1 MLPIWKKLSLTA
13 VAVFGMS
20 LTLLAPAIAANE
32 QPAAGSGLAG
42 SNRSAQDGDKS
53 KIAPKDQEGVS
64 AGAAKFSGMRWQLDN
79 GEPTYKISK
88 DGTVDWGTYEGFK
101 RYHSECHTCHG
112 PNGLGS
118 TFAPALADSLK
129 RLSYQ
134 EFIQTVS
141 SGRTFADRVMPA
153 FATNPNVMCYVD
165 DLYTYLKARADG
177 ALPAGRSHVNKHVAK
192 TKESQDYEKSCME

>member
-1 MLPIWKKLSLTA
+1 MSTTRQRALMILATVAIVGTSFQSVWLS
-13 VAVFGMS
+13 VAF
-20 LTLLAPAIAANE
+20 
-32 QPAAGSGLAG
+32 AAGAGTAG
-42 SNRSAQDGDKS
+42 SNNKSEASHKAQVKP
-53 KIAPKDQEGVS
+53 AEQEG
-64 AGAAKFSGMRWQLDN
+64 KSGGDATWSGTRWALES

-88 DGTVDWGTYEGFK
+88 DGTIDWATYEGYK

-129 RLSYQ
+129 TMTYDQ
-134 EFIQTVS
+134 FKQTVS

-165 DLYTYLKARADG
+165 DIYTYLKARADG
-177 ALPAGRSHVNKHVAK
+177 VLPPGRSQVDKRVPK
-192 TKESQDYEKSCME
+192 TGEAQEYEKMCMQ